1 MDNQKVRL
9 PYNTIE
15 SISKVLFYQNEKLLY
30 EISKYKGWNYED
42 TIQKYLIDNQQK
54 IEIVK
59 EIVKE
64 NVKENVKKNNSKFD
78 DSSKSHLS
86 GICINEDK
94 CYARVASSIYKQ
106 CSCKKNKGS
115 NYCKTH
121 QNIYSLKG
129 ELPYKNIN
137 ETLPEPEKLSSQH
150 LTEIL
155 RICFNKGYIDNLCST
170 KSRNEKINIIKKF
183 KKHLSNF

>member
-1 MDNQKVRL
+1 MENQKVRL

-42 TIQKYLIDNQQK
+42 TIKKYLIDNQQK

-59 EIVKE
+59 E
-64 NVKENVKKNNSKFD
+64 NVKENTSKLKLD
-78 DSSKSHLS
+78 DSSQIPLS
-86 GICINEDK
+86 GVCINEDK
-94 CYARVASSIYKQ
+94 CNARVAKSIYKQ
-106 CSCKKNKGS
+106 CNCKKNKGS
-115 NYCKTH
+115 TYCKIH

-137 ETLPEPEKLSSQH
+137 EPLPEPEKLSSQH

-155 RICFNKGYIDNLCST
+155 RICFNKGYIENLCST

-183 KKHLSNF
+183 KKHLNNF